1 MSRKSKR
8 NRQNPGEL
16 APEARS
22 AGRTWIVYAAI
33 AALVLAV
40 VAGSLLYKRGE
51 SPAGPGAE
59 QAALALRKLGRLPLH
74 RYPHHPLSERV
85 WQLRN
90 SLSAYDAQYVALA
103 EALDLPLITCDT
115 KLANAHGHRATVE
128 TFAR

>member
-1 MSRKSKR
+1 MIIADTSALLDLLL
-8 NRQNPGEL
+8 E
-16 APEARS
+16 APPN
-22 AGRTWIVYAAI
+22 
-33 AALVLAV
+33 AALIERLSTVTEMHVPHLLDAEFLSVLRRLE
-40 VAGSLLYKRGE
+40 GRQILT
-51 SPAGPGAE
+51 AE
-59 QAALALRKLGRLPLH
+59 QAELALRKLGRLPLH